1 MNTLYLSATEASTA
15 STAANIIKNGG
26 LVAIPTETVY
36 GLGANGL
43 DPVAVKKIFEAKG
56 RPQDNPL
63 ILHIA
68 DASALDTLCHHIP
81 DSAYALAAAFWPG
94 PLTMVLPARDIV
106 PLSTRAGLPSVAVRC
121 PDSDITRDI
130 IRLSGVPVAAPS
142 ANISGKPSTTTAEH
156 VRNDHDGRIDCI
168 VDGGAC
174 RVGVESTIV
183 DLTETPPRLLR
194 PGGITPEELEAVLG
208 EITVDKAVTQ
218 ALRADEVAK
227 APGMKYKHYAPQC
240 EVVIVSGSAEEA
252 AAYVRANRKANDR
265 VLCFE
270 EELTAFAGCDPLAY
284 GKEND
289 PATLSAGLFSA
300 LRILDDPAVGTVYAR
315 CPQGGGMACAVR
327 NRLSKAAAF
336 QIIDPA
342 AAACTL
348 ETPVIASP
356 EGAWQSQKE
365 IPTVAPLPR
374 NDTQSQSANQIPAF
388 GIRHSAFVIGITGGT
403 GCGKTTLLNCI
414 RSKGGTV
421 IDCDAVYHDLLKT
434 DKDLL
439 AAIENAFPGTVEN
452 GVLQRKKLGAVVF
465 GDKAAMKR
473 LTAITGPVIDRA
485 VKRRLAQSR
494 GLTAIDAIGLFE
506 GKLNTLCHTTVAVT
520 APTDA
525 RIARLMARDGITAE
539 YAASRISAQKSND
552 HYSALCAHTLE
563 NNGTQAEFEA
573 KCLAFLEG
581 LGIM

>member
-1 MNTLYLSATEASTA
+1 M
-15 STAANIIKNGG
+15 
-26 LVAIPTETVY
+26 
-36 GLGANGL
+36 
-43 DPVAVKKIFEAKG
+43 
-56 RPQDNPL
+56 
-63 ILHIA
+63 
-68 DASALDTLCHHIP
+68 DTLCHHIP

-121 PDSDITRDI
+121 PDSDITRAI

-156 VRNDHDGRIDCI
+156 VRYDHDGRIDCI
-168 VDGGAC
+168 VDGGPC

-183 DLTETPPRLLR
+183 DLTEIPPRLLR

-342 AAACTL
+342 AAACAL
-348 ETPVIASP
+348 EPPVIASP

-365 IPTVAPLPR
+365 IPTVATLPR

-421 IDCDAVYHDLLKT
+421 IDCDAVYHRLLET
-434 DKDLL
+434 DECLL
-439 AAIENAFPGTVEN
+439 AAIEAAFPGTVEQ
-452 GVLQRKKLGAVVF
+452 GKLQRKKLGAVVF
-465 GDKAAMKR
+465 GDKAQLKK
-473 LTAITGPVIDRA
+473 LTSITGPVICA
-485 VKRRLAQSR
+485 EVRRLAEAAE
-494 GLTAIDAIGLFE
+494 GLAAIDAIGLFE
-506 GKLNTLCHTTVAVT
+506 GSLDKLCHTTVAVT
-520 APTDA
+520 APTEA

-552 HYSALCAHTLE
+552 HYAALCAYTLE
-563 NNGTQAEFEA
+563 NCGTKEEFQA
-573 KCLAFLEG
+573 KCLAFLHG